1 MSSLS
6 EAIQQALTHTAAQ
19 LLSTM
24 IPMHYDVEGGDSSEV
39 FSETAVLYLMG
50 NIKVTGQL
58 MGSLSVGIPHALALD
73 MTSRMLEEPI
83 EDVGEDVYETV
94 AEIINIIAG
103 GVKSALSS
111 ETELFQLGLPQVVE
125 IEEAPVQFLSNPHRL
140 HVPIRTE
147 AGEFVLFSTLH
158 EVK

>member
-50 NIKVTGQL
+50 NIKG
-58 MGSLSVGIPHALALD
+58 GSLSVGIPHALALD

-83 EDVGEDVYETV
+83 EDVGDDVYETV